1 MREINEFIQRFI
13 ELTNNEIQ
21 FRERLLDYDVNKLD
35 SFSDKK
41 YIIYGRDLVNELYKF
56 KNALQIYKLGLKR
69 VNEDRIIE

>member
-69 VNEDRIIE
+69 VNEDGL